1 MTVQIAVFGLGYV
14 GAVTAAGMASLGHTV
29 IGVDRDPNKV
39 SRIRAGKAPF
49 FEPGLDELIRS
60 TCAAGFLNATLSAE
74 EAISDAEIA
83 LICVG
88 TPSEGNGNQGLEQVR
103 RVLEEITPG
112 LLRRTKPLIIAMRS
126 TVFPG
131 TLEDIVVPKLCSTH
145 GVSVVCNPEFLRE
158 GEAVKDFME
167 PSLLVVGGNDRATVE
182 QVAALYSGINVPPS
196 LVSLRTAEM
205 IKYASNAFHAAK
217 ISFANEIGTLCQSIG
232 VPAQEVM
239 ATLCKDTKLNISPAY
254 LKPGFAYGGSCL
266 PKDLRALNYRAA
278 SMDLKLPML
287 MNILESNRQHLN
299 RAVRTVLDLDSQ
311 RLGFVGLAFKENT
324 DDLRE
329 SPVVVL
335 LEQLGG
341 KQCEMRVWDPHIE
354 LEDLYGS
361 NRDYLLQAIPHIEQL
376 FCRTLEDLLR
386 WATHIVISHSLPP
399 EVRTRIQASGR
410 PVLDL
415 SEIS

>member
-39 SRIRAGKAPF
+39 ARIRAGKAPF
-49 FEPGLDELIRS
+49 YEPGLDELIRS
-60 TCAAGFLNATLSAE
+60 TSLTGFLSATLSAE
-74 EAISDAEIA
+74 EAICNADIA

-88 TPSEGNGNQGLEQVR
+88 TPSLPNGNQGLEQVR
-103 RVLEEITPG
+103 RVLAEITPG
-112 LLRRTKPLIIAMRS
+112 LSLRNKPLIIAMRS

-131 TLEDIVVPKLCSTH
+131 TLEQIVVPQVCSAQ

-158 GEAVKDFME
+158 GEAVKDFMV
-167 PSLLVVGGNDRATVE
+167 PSLVVVGGNDRASVE
-182 QVAALYSGINVPPS
+182 QVAALYSDLNATPC

-266 PKDLRALNYRAA
+266 PKDLRALNFRAA
-278 SMDLKLPML
+278 SMDLTLPVL
-287 MNILESNRQHLN
+287 TNILESNRQHLN
-299 RAVRTVLDLDSQ
+299 RATRRVLDLDSQ

-329 SPVVVL
+329 SPVVLL
-335 LEQLGG
+335 LEELMG
-341 KQCEMRVWDPHIE
+341 KQSEMRVWDPHLD
-354 LEDLYGS
+354 LEQLYGS
-361 NRDYLLQAIPHIEQL
+361 NRDYLLQSIPHIEQL

-386 WATHIVISHSLPP
+386 WATHVVISHSLPP

-415 SEIS
+415 SEMS